1 MSKLFIGGL
10 SWHTTNETLREG
22 FEQYGTVEEAIV
34 VRDRDTLRS
43 RGFGFVRFASEAEAE
58 AAMSALNNKEFDG
71 RPVRIDKATEKSSG
85 GNDGGYHGRGGY
97 NSRAGY
103 NAPRNYDEN

>member
-1 MSKLFIGGL
+1 
-10 SWHTTNETLREG
+10 
-22 FEQYGTVEEAIV
+22 
-34 VRDRDTLRS
+34 
-43 RGFGFVRFASEAEAE
+43 
-58 AAMSALNNKEFDG
+58 MSALNNKEYVDAHHSRRPQWTYTNQTRFDG